1 MEAHRPVVVGLCSL
15 LLLAACGTRG
25 TDVSDAPMTKV
36 AGLQALTDTQAS
48 RVWVRP
54 DRDLSKYNRVL
65 VRPVK
70 LVFRDPD
77 MRDIERSALRDIA
90 SYCREAVI
98 EAIADRYDIAPYP
111 TPETLILE
119 PAITGLDKGGGL
131 INAAS
136 IALAKI
142 SIDVGSI
149 AMEAV
154 LRDGATNAVLVVA
167 QDRRQGRRILNAK
180 GVIDSWADVKSAC
193 REWGQ
198 LFRDRLDEAR

>member
-1 MEAHRPVVVGLCSL
+1 MGRHRKSVLAFISAAL
-15 LLLAACGTRG
+15 LTACGTRG
-25 TDVSDAPMTKV
+25 TDVSDAPLTSV
-36 AGLQALTDTQAS
+36 AGLQPLADTEAS

-54 DRDLSKYNRVL
+54 DRNLSKYNRVL

-70 LVFRDPD
+70 LVFRDPE
-77 MRDIERSALRDIA
+77 MRDIEGSALRDIA
-90 SYCREAVI
+90 SYCRDAVL
-98 EAIADRYDIAPYP
+98 EAIADRYAIAPYP
-111 TPETLILE
+111 TPDTLILE
-119 PAITGLDKGGGL
+119 PSITGLDKGGGL

-154 LRDGATNAVLVVA
+154 LRDGATNTVLVVA

-180 GVIDSWADVKSAC
+180 GVLDSWADVKSAC

-198 LFRDRLDEAR
+198 LFRDRLDQAR